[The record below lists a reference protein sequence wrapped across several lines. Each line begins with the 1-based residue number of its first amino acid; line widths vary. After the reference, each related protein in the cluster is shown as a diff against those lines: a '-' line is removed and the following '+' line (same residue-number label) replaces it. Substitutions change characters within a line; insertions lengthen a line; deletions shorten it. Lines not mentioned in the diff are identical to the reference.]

1 MDGLLHRLITPT
13 QLESTATDDD
23 GPFLPPASAQLFWEQ
38 EWYSN
43 ASEVGFFLIP
53 YHCHNRPM
61 NVWLFA
67 ALRRRGTR
75 LYALDD

>member
-1 MDGLLHRLITPT
+1 MDLSYL
-13 QLESTATDDD
+13 
-23 GPFLPPASAQLFWEQ
+23 PASAQHFWEQ
-38 EWYSN
+38 KWYSN

-61 NVWLFA
+61 NVSLFA

-75 LYALDD
+75 LLAFDD